1 MEKNASWSLCRG
13 DSLCFEDFIILS
25 VVKLDGAFY
34 MSLMNLSFSIQI
46 NKS

>member
-1 MEKNASWSLCRG
+1 MLAGASAEEIVRVL
-13 DSLCFEDFIILS
+13 EDFIILS